1 MVGGL
6 VANFPLEQFGATSPK
21 TATRM
26 PHSTNPLQ
34 TGSSRQFGS
43 RIMAAWLRPPLPIRA
58 LPSLATNGLRQTRRP
73 SCQAPADVAHLSF
86 SLALRA
92 VGLQSSTPPFDLI
105 HQGIFAISRAQALN
119 SLPHIRVSSVIVS
132 IIQRSAVPG
141 PTPTAPCPAT
151 PNEVS
156 HNRFQPIQASSQVS
170 LFLRACR
177 KPIRASLIS
186 AGFRLRLA

>member
-1 MVGGL
+1 MYLETTRISFAPPVCTFRFHNASWEDVLMVGGL

-86 SLALRA
+86 SLALRT
-92 VGLQSSTPPFDLI
+92 VGLQSS
-105 HQGIFAISRAQALN
+105 
-119 SLPHIRVSSVIVS
+119 
-132 IIQRSAVPG
+132 
-141 PTPTAPCPAT
+141 
-151 PNEVS
+151 
-156 HNRFQPIQASSQVS
+156 ASSFRPDPS
-170 LFLRACR
+170 GDLRHFSSSSFELTTSHPGVISDCLDHPTLGGSKANTDGTMSGNAKR
-177 KPIRASLIS
+177 SKP
-186 AGFRLRLA
+186 